1 VVGHSWL
8 MLPKAFAL
16 VLLIPISAFCQT
28 LHFGT
33 NLITPGVITEFS
45 APLNMKA
52 RYEVSRIKL
61 QATHAQG
68 ALLLP
73 EGFDLRKP
81 WPLLIVN
88 VPSGGRSI
96 PMMGAYTNVALSL
109 GYAVLAAD
117 GPQVPQ
123 QLDSIQFGWSM
134 LASVLEQ
141 MVRTW
146 PQTKTWP
153 MMPAGFSGGAKRAA
167 TVAAA
172 MMHDRYRVGGIFVGG
187 CNIDESL
194 GEDRATFGFK
204 QYQPGEAFKFV
215 PIFLS
220 NGRTD
225 PIAGPERAAEVRS
238 SMQNSGFRNVR
249 AEIYDGGH
257 QLNQE
262 NLKAALLWFKTPSK
276 PSAPVLSK

>member
-1 VVGHSWL
+1 
-8 MLPKAFAL
+8 MIPKAFAL
-16 VLLIPISAFCQT
+16 VFLFPLLAFSQT

-33 NLITPGVITEFS
+33 NLITPGVVTEFA

-81 WPLLIVN
+81 WPLLIIN

-96 PMMGAYTNVALSL
+96 PMMRAYTNAAWSL

-117 GPQVPQ
+117 GPQVAQ
-123 QLDSIQFGWSM
+123 NLDSTQFGWSM

-153 MMPAGFSGGAKRAA
+153 MAPAGFSGGAKRAA
-167 TVAAA
+167 MVAAA
-172 MMHDRYRVGGIFVGG
+172 MMHDRYRVMGIFMGG

-194 GEDRATFGFK
+194 GQDRASYGFK
-204 QYQPGEAFKFV
+204 LYQPGEAFKQV

-225 PIAGPERAAEVRS
+225 GIAGPERADEVLK
-238 SMQNSGFRNVR
+238 SMRNSGFRNVR
-249 AEIYDGGH
+249 PETYEGGH

-262 NLKAALLWFKTPSK
+262 NLKAALGWFKSSTAK
-276 PSAPVLSK
+276 PQGPAPAK

>member
-1 VVGHSWL
+1 
-8 MLPKAFAL
+8 MLSKALAL
-16 VLLIPISAFCQT
+16 VFLFPVAVFSQT

-33 NLITPGVITEFS
+33 NTIAPGLVTEFL

-61 QATHAQG
+61 QATHARG

-88 VPSGGRSI
+88 VPSGGSSI
-96 PMMGAYTNVALSL
+96 SMMNAYTNAALSL
-109 GYAVLAAD
+109 GYVVLAAD

-123 QLDSIQFGWSM
+123 NLDSTQFGWSM
-134 LASVLEQ
+134 LASVLEH

-146 PQTKTWP
+146 PPTRSWSMT
-153 MMPAGFSGGAKRAA
+153 PAGFSGGAKRAA
-167 TVAAA
+167 MVAAA
-172 MMHDRYRVGGIFVGG
+172 MMHDRYRIGGIFMGG

-194 GEDRATFGFK
+194 GQDRATYGFK
-204 QYQPGEAFKFV
+204 LYQPGEAFKQV

-220 NGRTD
+220 NGNTD
-225 PIAGPERAAEVRS
+225 PIAGPDRAAEVLK
-238 SMQNSGFRNVR
+238 SMRDSGFRNVR
-249 AEIYDGGH
+249 SNTYQGGH
-257 QLNQE
+257 QLNQNDLRTALE
-262 NLKAALLWFKTPSK
+262 WFKSEKAKAAPNTGK
-276 PSAPVLSK
+276 